1 MTLGSLM
8 SNNTPQRVILL
19 VDDEPLVRM
28 GTAALIEELDFQ
40 VVQASTGSQALQLL
54 DELKTVE
61 ILITDFRMPDLDGM
75 ELIARAKELQPDLR
89 AVLMT
94 GYAANDARFA
104 ELESPRL
111 AKPFGIS
118 DLEQAIE
125 QSR

>member
-1 MTLGSLM
+1 M
-8 SNNTPQRVILL
+8 SNSTPQRLVLL

-28 GTAALIEELDFQ
+28 GTAALIEELDFR
-40 VVQASTGSQALQLL
+40 VVQASTGAQALQLL
-54 DELKTVE
+54 AEHEAIE

-75 ELIARAKELQPDLR
+75 ELIARAKELRPDLR

-111 AKPFGIS
+111 AKPFGVT
-118 DLEQAIE
+118 DLENAIE

>member
-1 MTLGSLM
+1 M
-8 SNNTPQRVILL
+8 SSKSPQHLVLL

-28 GTAALIEELDFQ
+28 GTAALIEELGFA
-40 VVQASTGSQALQLL
+40 VVQASTGAQALQLL
-54 DELKTVE
+54 AEHDAIE

-75 ELIARAKELQPDLR
+75 ELIARAKDLQPDLR

-94 GYAANDARFA
+94 GYAADDARFA

-111 AKPFGIS
+111 AKPFGIT
-118 DLEQAIE
+118 DLENAIE